1 VRPFCQSA
9 RVSCRSY
16 STPLQRIITD
26 FGADV
31 PFGRIPKKLKEHYG
45 ITVPI
50 SSAQKITQGHAE
62 QVLRKHQ
69 TQTQIPSSKG
79 VERLIVEM
87 DGSMIP
93 IVETQSLTAK
103 TEKIDRRKTRTVS
116 WREARLCLARQKGS
130 SQPIFGVTLGS
141 VDAAGEQ
148 LADSAIRAGVGTNT
162 SVHGVGD
169 GAPWIANQVHRIF
182 GVQATYLIDF
192 YHLCDYLAAASA
204 KCATQN
210 PHSWVKQ
217 QKQRLKRNQVKPVL
231 TALKPHLEP
240 ENLPDER
247 APVRACYRYLI
258 NRPGQFN
265 YQDAISRRL
274 ALRDRG

>member
-1 VRPFCQSA
+1 MRPFSQSA

-31 PFGRIPKKLKEHYG
+31 PFGRIPKKLQEHYG
-45 ITVPI
+45 ITVPV
-50 SSAQKITQGHAE
+50 SSAQKITQNHAAL
-62 QVLRKHQ
+62 VLREHQ
-69 TQTQIPSSKG
+69 TQTQIPAQKG
-79 VERLIVEM
+79 VSQLIVEM

-103 TEKIDRRKTRTVS
+103 TEKIDRRKTRTVG
-116 WREARLCLARQKGS
+116 WREARLCLARQTGS

-169 GAPWIANQVHRIF
+169 GAPWIANQVNRIF
-182 GVQATYLIDF
+182 GSKATYLIDF
-192 YHLCDYLAAASA
+192 YHLCDYDR
-204 KCATQN
+204 CCQC
-210 PHSWVKQ
+210 
-217 QKQRLKRNQVKPVL
+217 QVCPSEPPVL
-231 TALKPHLEP
+231 DKAAKTKT
-240 ENLPDER
+240 
-247 APVRACYRYLI
+247 
-258 NRPGQFN
+258 
-265 YQDAISRRL
+265 
-274 ALRDRG
+274 

>member
-1 VRPFCQSA
+1 MRPFSQSA

-50 SSAQKITQGHAE
+50 SSAQKITQDHAAK
-62 QVLRKHQ
+62 VLSQHQ

-79 VERLIVEM
+79 VSQLIVQM

-103 TEKIDRRKTRTVS
+103 TQKIDRRKTRTVS
-116 WREARLCLARQKGS
+116 WREARLCLARQRGS
-130 SQPIFGVTLGS
+130 SQPTFGVTMGS
-141 VDAAGEQ
+141 VDAAGDQ
-148 LADSAIRAGVGTNT
+148 LADVAIRAGVGTDT

-169 GAPWIANQVHRIF
+169 GAPWIVNQVNRIF
-182 GVQATYLIDF
+182 GTKATYLLDF
-192 YHLCDYLAAASA
+192 YHLCDYERCCQFQMCNPEPTVLDEAA
-204 KCATQN
+204 KT
-210 PHSWVKQ
+210 K
-217 QKQRLKRNQVKPVL
+217 
-231 TALKPHLEP
+231 T
-240 ENLPDER
+240 
-247 APVRACYRYLI
+247 
-258 NRPGQFN
+258 
-265 YQDAISRRL
+265 
-274 ALRDRG
+274 